1 MKDIDWK
8 ICLPVGLGLL
18 AAGTA
23 LGVFVV
29 KPAMDKAKAK
39 KSAEKKD
46 AKTTTKK

>member
-29 KPAMDKAKAK
+29 KPQLDKAKAK
-39 KSAEKKD
+39 KLAQKKD
-46 AKTTTKK
+46 TKTTSKK